1 MSPVLTRLP
10 VPPSRPGASA
20 GQVES
25 SASSLRATARQ
36 APSSI
41 REATVTALY
50 LFDVADAID
59 LAALRARLG
68 GGAEVSRFVSKPA
81 SPSYVQY
88 HEPPIVV
95 DGDAIDAPRI
105 DGFRLRF
112 KFFDYG
118 IVSVALSR
126 PFEGWWTELVA
137 LGQELMENDDLER
150 TVEQVC
156 ATLVE
161 RYRDAIEGV
170 RPTFLSEDYLVFAV
184 NRLERPLT
192 AAELADT
199 HGEEIALL
207 LRGEH
212 HALSPQEQD
221 EVLRHRLSYL
231 ADDLVVPTWNAAF
244 VYDTE
249 AGTRAALEILEFANS
264 QLLQY
269 RYYDERLEQEMER
282 IYADLKRP
290 RWYDA
295 LSSRRRTRAA
305 RQLHSLFIDVNE
317 ITDKTGNAL
326 KIVGDIYTAR
336 LFNLVAARLG
346 LDRWKQSL
354 ERKLETLDDIYRF
367 AVEQTGMSRGE
378 LLELTIIVIL
388 LVELVLFFMGI
399 MR

>member
-10 VPPSRPGASA
+10 APPSRSA
-20 GQVES
+20 PRRDEPSTEYRVP
-25 SASSLRATARQ
+25 SAKLS
-36 APSSI
+36 SSI
-41 REATVTALY
+41 REATVTAVY

-59 LAALRARLG
+59 LAGLRERLG
-68 GGAEVSRFVSKPA
+68 VGAEVSRFLSKPA
-81 SPSYVQY
+81 TPSYVQY

-105 DGFRLRF
+105 DGFRLRV

-118 IVSVALSR
+118 IVSVTLSR
-126 PFEGWWTELVA
+126 PFSGPWTDLVA
-137 LGQELMENDDLER
+137 LGQELMENDELER

-161 RYRDAIEGV
+161 RYRRAIHGV
-170 RPTFLSEDYLVFAV
+170 RQTFLSEDYLVFAV

-199 HGEEIALL
+199 HGEEIARL
-207 LRGEH
+207 LRGER
-212 HALSPQEQD
+212 HALSQQEED

-231 ADDLVVPTWNAAF
+231 SDDLVVPTWNAAF

-249 AGTRAALEILEFANS
+249 AGARAALEILEFANS
-264 QLLQY
+264 QLLQF
-269 RYYDERLEQEMER
+269 RYYDGLLDHEMER

-295 LSSRRRTRAA
+295 LSSRRYTRAA
-305 RQLHSLFIDVNE
+305 QQLHSLFIDVNE
-317 ITDKTGNAL
+317 ITDKTENAL

-346 LDRWKQSL
+346 LDRWKQNL
-354 ERKLETLDDIYRF
+354 ESKLETLDDIYRF

-388 LVELVLFFMGI
+388 LFELALFFMGI
-399 MR
+399 MK

>member
-10 VPPSRPGASA
+10 ESSSPSPSASTSASA
-20 GQVES
+20 LRARAGQA
-25 SASSLRATARQ
+25 ASS
-36 APSSI
+36 I
-41 REATVTALY
+41 KEATVTALY

-59 LAALRARLG
+59 LSALREQLG
-68 GGAEVSRFVSKPA
+68 GGAEVSRFVSKQA
-81 SPSYVQY
+81 SPEYVQY

-118 IVSVALSR
+118 IVSVSLSR
-126 PFEGWWTELVA
+126 RFEGWWTELVA
-137 LGQELMENDDLER
+137 LGQELMENADLER
-150 TVEQVC
+150 TVERVC

-161 RYRDAIEGV
+161 RYRGAIQGA
-170 RPTFLSEDYLVFAV
+170 RRTFLSEDYLVFAV

-212 HALSPQEQD
+212 QALSPQEQD

-249 AGTRAALEILEFANS
+249 AGARAALEILEFANS

-269 RYYDERLEQEMER
+269 RYYDELLDQGMER

-305 RQLHSLFIDVNE
+305 RELHSLFIDVNE
-317 ITDKTGNAL
+317 ITDRTGNAL
-326 KIVGDIYTAR
+326 KIVGDVYTAR

-346 LDRWKQSL
+346 LDGWKQSL

-399 MR
+399 MT